1 MSGAGV
7 GPAMVG
13 LDYRSAPL
21 AIRERLRLSTD
32 AEVLEFLAALPW
44 PSVVLSTCHRVEV
57 YVHADGPAEQA
68 LAEVERVLAER
79 GGLSRAAVAAHSV
92 RRTGE
97 EAVRHLV
104 EVACGL
110 HSAVV
115 GEPQILGQVRSALE
129 LARRAGRSDAA
140 LNRLFER
147 AVHAGKEV
155 RTRTRVGH
163 GSPSLARAA
172 VRRLARD
179 GLELGAAHLVIV
191 GSGEMAMLALREVAA
206 AGAARVTLCA
216 RRPEAALDAGQATLE
231 AAAGGRGAGGTRTS
245 GGARWRPAILEA
257 RPIGELAEL
266 LATCDAV
273 ISATTAPGPV
283 IRAETLR
290 WALSRRPGG
299 RPLRVVDLAVPRDVE
314 APEPVPSGLVL
325 FSVDELVPPGQRAE
339 VPAEVDLEQAR
350 TIAAAEAAAYLE
362 WWRQRQVVDSLRSM
376 RRQAEAVRDAELQWA
391 LRRLGSRLDDEGRA
405 VLQRMTERLTN
416 KLLHLPTL
424 YLKALGAAGAGDGE
438 PDGVAGRPVDLR
450 PRLRGDEAAESLPAG
465 ASPAGVSGTPG
476 STPAGSASASPASDS
491 AVVAPEFPVVA
502 PESTPPRALG
512 RAAV

>member
-21 AIRERLRLSTD
+21 AIRERLRLGTD
-32 AEVLEFLAALPW
+32 AEVLELLAALPW

-57 YVHADGPAEQA
+57 YVHPDGPAEQA
-68 LAEVERVLAER
+68 LAEVERLLAAR
-79 GGLSRAAVAAHSV
+79 GGLSRAAVAAHAV

-115 GEPQILGQVRSALE
+115 GEPQILGQVRWALD

-172 VRRLARD
+172 LRRLAEA

-191 GSGEMAMLALREVAA
+191 GSGEMAMLALREAA
-206 AGAARVTLCA
+206 TAGAARITLCA
-216 RRPEAALDAGQATLE
+216 RRPEPALAAGRAALE
-231 AAAGGRGAGGTRTS
+231 AGAGGGRPAGDRRPS
-245 GGARWRPAILEA
+245 AGREKPAILQA
-257 RPIGELAEL
+257 RPMGELAEL

-290 WALSRRPGG
+290 WALSRRPDG

-314 APEPVPSGLVL
+314 PPEPVPAGLVL
-325 FSVDELVPPGQRAE
+325 FSVDDLVPAGEQAEMPGE
-339 VPAEVDLEQAR
+339 LDLEQAYS
-350 TIAAAEAAAYLE
+350 IAAREAAAYLE
-362 WWRQRQVVDSLRSM
+362 WWRQRQVVNSLVSM

-391 LRRLGSRLDDEGRA
+391 LRRLGSRLDDEDRA
-405 VLQRMTERLTN
+405 VLQRMAERLTN
-416 KLLHLPTL
+416 KLLHIPTL
-424 YLKALGAAGAGDGE
+424 YLKALGSAGAADGE
-438 PDGVAGRPVDLR
+438 PDGPKSDDAPCADGRAGR
-450 PRLRGDEAAESLPAG
+450 ESALP
-465 ASPAGVSGTPG
+465 PAV
-476 STPAGSASASPASDS
+476 
-491 AVVAPEFPVVA
+491 
-502 PESTPPRALG
+502 G